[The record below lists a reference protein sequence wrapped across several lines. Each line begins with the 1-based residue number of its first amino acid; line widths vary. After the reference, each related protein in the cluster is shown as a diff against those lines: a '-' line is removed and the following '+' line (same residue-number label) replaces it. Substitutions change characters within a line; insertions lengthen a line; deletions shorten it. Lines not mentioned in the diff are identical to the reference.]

1 MAVACPN
8 LAGRPPVPLH
18 DDLRYR
24 ILKQLEANPAISQR
38 ELADA
43 TGVSLGRVNYC
54 LRALIEKGLIKVDN
68 FRRKDNKLAY
78 AYLLTPAGIADK
90 IVVTHRF
97 LQRKLAEYDALK
109 AEIEAL
115 RNEAGVEGP
124 LTEQRLL

>member
-1 MAVACPN
+1 VT
-8 LAGRPPVPLH
+8 LH

-24 ILKQLEANPAISQR
+24 VLKQLETNPAISQR

-43 TGVSLGRVNYC
+43 MGVSLGRANYC
-54 LRALIEKGLIKVDN
+54 LRALIEKGLVKVDN

-90 IVVTHRF
+90 VAVTRRF
-97 LQRKLAEYDALK
+97 LQRKLTEYDVLK

-115 RNEAGVEGP
+115 RREVGADEIRRQSAN
-124 LTEQRLL
+124 

>member
-1 MAVACPN
+1 M
-8 LAGRPPVPLH
+8 PLH

-38 ELADA
+38 ELAEA
-43 TGVSLGRVNYC
+43 LGVSLGRANYC
-54 LRALIEKGLIKVDN
+54 LRALIDKGHVKVDN

-90 IVVTHRF
+90 IKVTRRF
-97 LQRKLAEYDALK
+97 LQRKLAEYDALT

-115 RNEAGVEGP
+115 RREVGTDHP
-124 LTEQRLL
+124 LSTTRPG

>member
-1 MAVACPN
+1 VT
-8 LAGRPPVPLH
+8 LH

-38 ELADA
+38 ELAEA
-43 TGVSLGRVNYC
+43 LGVSLGRANYC
-54 LRALIEKGLIKVDN
+54 LRALIDKGLVKVDN

-90 IVVTHRF
+90 VVVTRRF
-97 LQRKLAEYDALK
+97 LQRKLTEYDVLK

-115 RNEAGVEGP
+115 
-124 LTEQRLL
+124 QREVGADEIRRQSAN

>member
-1 MAVACPN
+1 VT
-8 LAGRPPVPLH
+8 LH

-43 TGVSLGRVNYC
+43 MGVSLGRANYC
-54 LRALIEKGLIKVDN
+54 LRALIDKGLVKVDN

-90 IVVTHRF
+90 VVVTRRF
-97 LQRKLAEYDALK
+97 LQRKLTEYDVLK

-115 RNEAGVEGP
+115 
-124 LTEQRLL
+124 QREVGADEIRRQSAN